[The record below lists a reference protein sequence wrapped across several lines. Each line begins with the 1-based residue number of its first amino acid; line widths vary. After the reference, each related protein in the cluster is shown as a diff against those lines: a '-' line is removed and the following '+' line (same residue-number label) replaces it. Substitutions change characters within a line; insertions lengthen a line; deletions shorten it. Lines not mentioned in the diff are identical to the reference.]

1 MKNLE
6 LQQQEWKKLEPCLAN
21 INENDFKAILAI
33 QYLMVGLRSQN
44 FPDSQEEAFL
54 SNFIRKNYG
63 SYHPNNFSEAFE
75 MAICG
80 KLDLKD
86 TSCYENF
93 SCEYVARIM
102 NSYKQYLI
110 LSGRLKS
117 NLDLERQFK
126 PMDKNLLDAPKMTD
140 DEIVEV
146 SFELWKP
153 KKNWR
158 FISVNAY
165 KILRNQGKI
174 ILTEQQKEH
183 FRSLARAEIINEE
196 GKDSFAFKG
205 LDKDY
210 YTQMYAAKLAT
221 QSYFKTLL

>member
-1 MKNLE
+1 MQQEN
-6 LQQQEWKKLEPCLAN
+6 LQQAN
-21 INENDFKAILAI
+21 TEIDLGAIIAYQIVKVGVREQNYPTMEGRGVIIDFLRKNFKGYTAEMINE
-33 QYLMVGLRSQN
+33 
-44 FPDSQEEAFL
+44 AFDL
-54 SNFIRKNYG
+54 
-63 SYHPNNFSEAFE
+63 
-75 MAICG
+75 AICG
-80 KLDLKD
+80 KLDIKD
-86 TSCYENF
+86 PSCYENF
-93 SCEYVARIM
+93 SCEYVGRIL
-102 NSYKQYLI
+102 NAYRQHLI

-117 NLDLERQFK
+117 NFELERQNK

>member
-1 MKNLE
+1 MQQEN
-6 LQQQEWKKLEPCLAN
+6 LQQAN
-21 INENDFKAILAI
+21 TEIDLGSIIAYQIIKVGVREQNYPTREGRGVIIDFVRRNFKGYTGEMINE
-33 QYLMVGLRSQN
+33 
-44 FPDSQEEAFL
+44 AFDL
-54 SNFIRKNYG
+54 
-63 SYHPNNFSEAFE
+63 
-75 MAICG
+75 AICG
-80 KLDLKD
+80 KLDIKD
-86 TSCYENF
+86 PSCYENF
-93 SCEYVARIM
+93 SCEYVGRIL
-102 NSYKQYLI
+102 NAYRQYLI

-117 NLDLERQFK
+117 NFELERQNK

-146 SFELWKP
+146 SFQLWKP

-210 YTQMYAAKLAT
+210 YTQMYAARLAT